1 MDINEEIPYE
11 LTTENI
17 KIPYFNNPDF
27 EKLLMKPINQE
38 IFIDDLN
45 TLYTKQEELLS
56 LYSNLIKS
64 NRNGINEYCLT
75 YNKNTYDYILLMK
88 SIKLLTSVIRNKISP
103 LIKEDED
110 INLEKIFGDG
120 EYNNIIKEQYKNEEK
135 KDYIIKIISVIIEHS
150 KNIKQSNHKCG
161 IIFMDICVK
170 YLIVFIDIIKNQ
182 IEKFSEI
189 KNFNMLKQD
198 EEIKLKNH
206 IILLELIKNLEKLDT
221 VDLVLNNGFYIDEND
236 INNIPEESEEYNKMK
251 KKYFRVIPK
260 NEKEIVETYHKLM
273 NDNEKIQAV
282 LYKSFTS
289 NSNFTNFFN
298 VISNAI
304 SSKFNEIKAEYEA
317 KKMQI
322 SNDNSWMLNVLN
334 FSKTKFM
341 KKISELNFPSI
352 SFRKKLYLKREY
364 PEITIDYINELLNF
378 IYKGI
383 TKKTNKKFELIPNK
397 ETQNELYFEK
407 ITKENKKYYVSTR
420 LIHSSKITFTEE
432 KKNPP
437 KYFYFFQSKPEEN
450 KTKNTIL
457 IHLHGGGFIA
467 TSTFNHEKYLRKWSN
482 ELKIPIIGIDY
493 GLSPQNK
500 YPKGLNDCFQ
510 GYMWIINH
518 MEEIFDMKINNIIL
532 SGDSAGGN
540 LVLAL
545 NYLLIAIN
553 KYENLNI
560 KLPDLILAEYPCCDT
575 SIKNMSISMII
586 ALQDPMLNDKML
598 KYCNEC
604 YRDNYDNEN
613 DPFLNPSKA
622 NEMLIKEMNKTIFF
636 LGTFDPLRDD
646 SVRLVYKISK
656 FDDIDI
662 KCYEFKGYGHG
673 FYGLDSEILRKNPE
687 IILFKEVKEFLE
699 ERNK

>member
-64 NRNGINEYCLT
+64 NRNGINENCLT

-170 YLIVFIDIIKNQ
+170 YLILFIDIIKNQ

-251 KKYFRVIPK
+251 
-260 NEKEIVETYHKLM
+260 
-273 NDNEKIQAV
+273 
-282 LYKSFTS
+282 
-289 NSNFTNFFN
+289 
-298 VISNAI
+298 
-304 SSKFNEIKAEYEA
+304 
-317 KKMQI
+317 
-322 SNDNSWMLNVLN
+322 
-334 FSKTKFM
+334 
-341 KKISELNFPSI
+341 
-352 SFRKKLYLKREY
+352 
-364 PEITIDYINELLNF
+364 
-378 IYKGI
+378 
-383 TKKTNKKFELIPNK
+383 
-397 ETQNELYFEK
+397 
-407 ITKENKKYYVSTR
+407 
-420 LIHSSKITFTEE
+420 
-432 KKNPP
+432 
-437 KYFYFFQSKPEEN
+437 
-450 KTKNTIL
+450 
-457 IHLHGGGFIA
+457 
-467 TSTFNHEKYLRKWSN
+467 
-482 ELKIPIIGIDY
+482 
-493 GLSPQNK
+493 
-500 YPKGLNDCFQ
+500 
-510 GYMWIINH
+510 
-518 MEEIFDMKINNIIL
+518 NNI
-532 SGDSAGGN
+532 
-540 LVLAL
+540 
-545 NYLLIAIN
+545 
-553 KYENLNI
+553 
-560 KLPDLILAEYPCCDT
+560 
-575 SIKNMSISMII
+575 
-586 ALQDPMLNDKML
+586 
-598 KYCNEC
+598 
-604 YRDNYDNEN
+604 
-613 DPFLNPSKA
+613 
-622 NEMLIKEMNKTIFF
+622 
-636 LGTFDPLRDD
+636 
-646 SVRLVYKISK
+646 
-656 FDDIDI
+656 
-662 KCYEFKGYGHG
+662 
-673 FYGLDSEILRKNPE
+673 
-687 IILFKEVKEFLE
+687 LE
-699 ERNK
+699 